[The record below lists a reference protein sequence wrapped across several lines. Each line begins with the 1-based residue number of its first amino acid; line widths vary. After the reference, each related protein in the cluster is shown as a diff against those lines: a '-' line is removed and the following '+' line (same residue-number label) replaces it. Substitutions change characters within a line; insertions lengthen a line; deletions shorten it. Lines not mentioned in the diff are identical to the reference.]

1 MARIRKIKRVPDD
14 GKNYYVVDAC
24 FLANRFIPED
34 RAPDA
39 HGKKRIRLCNEWWDE
54 IDKQLSEGTARVY
67 IPDIC
72 VAEAYKTL
80 AKKYY
85 SEGWFKSSQDYNYW
99 RSKMKEAISTSV
111 EELKKAHRKIL
122 YHDLEST
129 RDVMISVDRFYE
141 LFFKNKKNV
150 SLPDLIVVASAKYL
164 VDFYDIPKT
173 QLHIITMDRA
183 LRDGSKRIQ
192 QVPNAYDPTVEADAR
207 EKVFE

>member
-1 MARIRKIKRVPDD
+1 MARIRKINRVPD
-14 GKNYYVVDAC
+14 GGRNYYVVDAC
-24 FLANRFIPED
+24 FLANRFIPAD
-34 RAPDA
+34 RASDA
-39 HGKKRIRLCNEWWDE
+39 HAKKRIQLCNEWWDE
-54 IDKQLSEGTARVY
+54 IDDQLSARTARVY
-67 IPDIC
+67 VPDIC

-85 SEGWFKSSQDYNYW
+85 AEGWFRSSQDYNYW
-99 RSKMKEAISTSV
+99 RNKMKKTISTSV

-164 VDFYDIPKT
+164 VDFYDIPKS

-183 LRDGSKRIQ
+183 LRDGSKTIQ
-192 QVPNAYDPTVEADAR
+192 ELPNAYDPTVEADAR